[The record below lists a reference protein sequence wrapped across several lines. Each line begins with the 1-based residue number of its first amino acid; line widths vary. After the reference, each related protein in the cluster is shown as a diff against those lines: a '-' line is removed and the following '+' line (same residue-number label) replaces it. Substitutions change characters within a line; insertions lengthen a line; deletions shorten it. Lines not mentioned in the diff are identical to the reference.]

1 MSLPPPDFPITATSV
16 RDPLHV
22 REGRWTLQI
31 LLCLS
36 TGDLRFSDLRVA
48 LPVISANVLTQR
60 MRDLETAGLVERR
73 WLPPP
78 AASQVYALAPLADT
92 LRPALDPLATW
103 RASHSRSESK
113 RLNSS
118 H

>member
-1 MSLPPPDFPITATSV
+1 MLYRCAVSCCLIFFFLMIRRPPRSTRT
-16 RDPLHV
+16 DPLFPYT
-22 REGRWTLQI
+22 TLFR
-31 LLCLS
+31 S

-92 LRPALDPLATW
+92 LRPALDHLATW
-103 RASHSRSESK
+103 RASHSQMKGDSP
-113 RLNSS
+113 
-118 H
+118 

>member
-1 MSLPPPDFPITATSV
+1 M
-16 RDPLHV
+16 
-22 REGRWTLQI
+22 

-36 TGDLRFSDLRVA
+36 AGDRRFSDLRVA

-92 LRPALDPLATW
+92 LRPALAHLATW
-103 RASHSRSESK
+103 RASPSPLKADSPCRRQAE
-113 RLNSS
+113 NAPTDSS
-118 H
+118 TIGARYPTHHRP